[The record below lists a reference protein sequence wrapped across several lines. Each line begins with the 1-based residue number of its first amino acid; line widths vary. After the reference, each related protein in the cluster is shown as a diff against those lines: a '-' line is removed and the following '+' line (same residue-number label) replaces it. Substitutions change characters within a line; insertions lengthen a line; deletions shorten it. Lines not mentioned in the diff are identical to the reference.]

1 VANIKYS
8 ISCPSQELE
17 MKIATP
23 IKEGVKSFLY
33 KTNYRIA
40 QATNFSRATNYRIFQ
55 GTRPAALT
63 EFFRSIKPISTNHD
77 LIRIGG
83 ETDGGYLVPD
93 DLGGIEVC
101 FSPGV
106 SRIADFESE
115 LASRGIGCFLAD
127 YSVDAP
133 PITNK
138 LIHFEK
144 KFLGQTEDAMYTT
157 LESWVERNAP
167 NQREFILQMDI
178 EGGEYPV
185 IIDTS
190 SETLRKFRILVIE
203 FHRMES
209 LYDRYGFDLIDFTFR
224 KLLKDFAV
232 VHIHPNNFA
241 RPITF
246 GKYEIPPYMEFTF
259 LRKDRISSR
268 QPAVTFPHPLDRK
281 NVHGNEDFSLPS
293 CWFREN

>member
-1 VANIKYS
+1 MANIKYS
-8 ISCPSQELE
+8 VVQSSQEPV
-17 MKIATP
+17 MTIPKS
-23 IKEGVKSFLY
+23 IKENLKTLLY
-33 KTNYRIA
+33 KANYRIP
-40 QATNFSRATNYRIFQ
+40 QVSKYRIFQ
-55 GTRPAALT
+55 ATESTALS

-93 DLGGIEVC
+93 DLQGIEVC

-106 SRIADFESE
+106 SRVADFESD
-115 LASRGIGCFLAD
+115 LASRGINCFLAD

-133 PITNK
+133 PLDNK
-138 LIHFEK
+138 LFHFEK
-144 KFLGQTEDAMYTT
+144 KFLGQTEDSMYTT
-157 LESWVERNAP
+157 LESWVARNAP

-178 EGGEYPV
+178 EGAEYPV
-185 IIDTS
+185 ILDTS

-241 RPITF
+241 RPIAF
-246 GKYEIPPYMEFTF
+246 GKYEIPPFMEFTF

-268 QPAVTFPHPLDRK
+268 KSAVTFPHPLDRR
-281 NVHGNEDFSLPS
+281 NVFRNDDFPLPA
-293 CWFREN
+293 CWFKEN